1 MNHPQQLNIKNLL
14 ELYNKII
21 LFLENYYNKI
31 EIPQSLYHRSTRLF
45 IDNTI
50 EAKQILNKLKIRMK
64 DIKKGKIK
72 VIVVGENN
80 NYSDKLLYIKT
91 IKKGLS
97 EDKVEINN
105 LIDEIDVNFI
115 NFNDVSN
122 DENNIDTLLKN
133 HSDVNLVIYLLKFGE
148 KISIYVC

>member
-31 EIPQSLYHRSTRLF
+31 EIPQSLYHSSTRLL
-45 IDNTI
+45 IDNII